1 MNYYFKTK
9 INNYFFTIVEED
21 NFITYITLDDLEIDG
36 NFKKSELIAKTINE
50 LEEYFKGFRT
60 RFDIPVKFQGTEFQK
75 IVWQEMMNI
84 PYGSVLSYGELAKK
98 VNSPRAVRAIG
109 SVCHN
114 NKILIIIPCHRVVAK
129 NSIGGF
135 GFGVQMKIKL
145 LELENIKYE
154 RK

>member
-36 NFKKSELIAKTINE
+36 LNKKTALIAKTKVE
-50 LEEYFKGFRT
+50 LEEYFKGLRT
-60 RFDIPVKFQGTEFQK
+60 RFDIPIKLNGTEFQNM
-75 IVWQEMMNI
+75 VWQEMLNI
-84 PYGSVLSYGELAKK
+84 PYGRVLSYGELAKK
-98 VNSPRAVRAIG
+98 VNNPKAVRAIG
-109 SVCHN
+109 NVCHN

-135 GFGVQMKIKL
+135 GCGIEMKIKL

>member
-1 MNYYFKTK
+1 MKYYYKTK

-21 NFITYITLDDLEIDG
+21 DFITHITLDDLQIDG
-36 NFKKSELIAKTINE
+36 LNKQTSLIAKTKGE
-50 LEEYFKGFRT
+50 LEEYFKGLRT
-60 RFDIPVKFQGTEFQK
+60 RFDIPVKIKGTEFQK
-75 IVWQEMMNI
+75 MVWQEIMNI

-98 VNSPRAVRAIG
+98 VNNPRAVRAIG

-114 NKILIIIPCHRVVAK
+114 NKILIIVPCHRVVAK

-135 GFGVQMKIKL
+135 GCGVEMKIKL
-145 LELENIKYE
+145 LELENNKYE

>member
-50 LEEYFKGFRT
+50 LEEYFKGVRT
-60 RFDIPVKFQGTEFQK
+60 KFDIPIKLNGTEFQK

-84 PYGSVLSYGELAKK
+84 PYGSVLSYGELARK
-98 VNSPRAVRAIG
+98 VNNPKAVRAIG
-109 SVCHN
+109 SVCHK
-114 NKILIIIPCHRVVAK
+114 NKILILIPCHRVVAK

-135 GFGVQMKIKL
+135 GCGVEMKIKL
-145 LELENIKYE
+145 LELENNKYE

>member
-1 MNYYFKTK
+1 MKYYFKTK

-50 LEEYFKGFRT
+50 LEEYFKGLRT
-60 RFDIPVKFQGTEFQK
+60 RFDIPVKLNGTEFQK
-75 IVWQEMMNI
+75 MVWQEMMNV

-98 VNSPRAVRAIG
+98 VNNPKAVRAIG

-135 GFGVQMKIKL
+135 GCGIEMKIKL
-145 LELENIKYE
+145 LELENSKYE

>member
-1 MNYYFKTK
+1 MKYYFKTK

-36 NFKKSELIAKTINE
+36 LNQKTALIAKTKVE
-50 LEEYFKGFRT
+50 LEEYFRGLRT
-60 RFDIPVKFQGTEFQK
+60 IFDIPIKLNGTKFQNM
-75 IVWQEMMNI
+75 VWQEMLNI
-84 PYGSVLSYGELAKK
+84 PYGRVLSYGELAKK
-98 VNSPRAVRAIG
+98 VDNPKAVRAIG

-114 NKILIIIPCHRVVAK
+114 NKILIIVPCHRVVAK

-135 GFGVQMKIKL
+135 GCGVEMKIKL
-145 LELENIKYE
+145 LELEKNKYE

>member
-1 MNYYFKTK
+1 MKYYFKTK

-21 NFITYITLDDLEIDG
+21 NFITYIALDDLEING
-36 NFKKSELIAKTINE
+36 LNKKTTLIAKTIDE
-50 LEEYFKGFRT
+50 LEEYFKGLRT
-60 RFDIPVKFQGTEFQK
+60 RFDIPIKLNGTGFQK
-75 IVWQEMMNI
+75 MVWQEMMNI
-84 PYGSVLSYGELAKK
+84 PYGRVLSYGELAKK
-98 VNSPRAVRAIG
+98 VNNPKAVRAVG

-135 GFGVQMKIKL
+135 GCGVEMKIKL
-145 LELENIKYE
+145 LELENNKYE

>member
-1 MNYYFKTK
+1 MKYYFKTK

-36 NFKKSELIAKTINE
+36 LNQKTALIAKTKVE
-50 LEEYFKGFRT
+50 LEEYFRGLRT
-60 RFDIPVKFQGTEFQK
+60 IFDIPIKLNGTKFQNM
-75 IVWQEMMNI
+75 VWQEMLNI
-84 PYGSVLSYGELAKK
+84 PYGSVLSYGELAKN
-98 VNSPRAVRAIG
+98 VNNPKAVRAIG

-114 NKILIIIPCHRVVAK
+114 NKILIIVPCHRVVAK

-135 GFGVQMKIKL
+135 GCGVEMKIKL
-145 LELENIKYE
+145 LELEKNKYE

>member
-50 LEEYFKGFRT
+50 LEEYFKGLRT
-60 RFDIPVKFQGTEFQK
+60 RFDIPVKLNGTEFQK
-75 IVWQEMMNI
+75 MVWQEMMNI
-84 PYGSVLSYGELAKK
+84 PYGSVLSYGELARK
-98 VNSPRAVRAIG
+98 VNNPKAVRAIG

-135 GFGVQMKIKL
+135 GCGIEMKIKL
-145 LELENIKYE
+145 LELENSKYE

>member
-1 MNYYFKTK
+1 MKYYFKTK

-21 NFITYITLDDLEIDG
+21 NFITYIALDDLEING
-36 NFKKSELIAKTINE
+36 LNKKTTLIAKTIDE
-50 LEEYFKGFRT
+50 LEEYFKGLRT
-60 RFDIPVKFQGTEFQK
+60 RFDIPIKLNGTGFQK
-75 IVWQEMMNI
+75 MVWQEMMNI
-84 PYGSVLSYGELAKK
+84 PYGRVLSYGELAKK
-98 VNSPRAVRAIG
+98 VNNPKAVRAIG

-135 GFGVQMKIKL
+135 GCGVEMKIKL
-145 LELENIKYE
+145 FELENNKYE

>member
-1 MNYYFKTK
+1 MKYYFKTK

-21 NFITYITLDDLEIDG
+21 NFITYIALDDLEING
-36 NFKKSELIAKTINE
+36 LNKKTTLIAKTIDE
-50 LEEYFKGFRT
+50 LEEYFKGLRT
-60 RFDIPVKFQGTEFQK
+60 RFDIPVKLNGTEFQK
-75 IVWQEMMNI
+75 MVWQEMMNV

-98 VNSPRAVRAIG
+98 VNNPKAVRAIG

-135 GFGVQMKIKL
+135 GCGIEMKIKL
-145 LELENIKYE
+145 LELENSKYE

>member
-50 LEEYFKGFRT
+50 LEEYFKGVRT
-60 RFDIPVKFQGTEFQK
+60 RFDIPVKLNGTEFQK
-75 IVWQEMMNI
+75 MVWQEMMNI

-98 VNSPRAVRAIG
+98 VNNPRAVRAIG

-114 NKILIIIPCHRVVAK
+114 NKILILIPCHRVVAK

-135 GFGVQMKIKL
+135 GCGVEMKIKL
-145 LELENIKYE
+145 LELENSKYE

>member
-1 MNYYFKTK
+1 MKYYFKTK

-36 NFKKSELIAKTINE
+36 LNKKTALIAKTKVE

-60 RFDIPVKFQGTEFQK
+60 RFDIPIKLNGTKFQNM
-75 IVWQEMMNI
+75 VWQEMLNI
-84 PYGSVLSYGELAKK
+84 PYGRVLSYGELAKK
-98 VNSPRAVRAIG
+98 VDNPKAVRAIG

-114 NKILIIIPCHRVVAK
+114 NKILIIVPCHRVVAK

-135 GFGVQMKIKL
+135 GCGVEMKIKL
-145 LELENIKYE
+145 LELEK
-154 RK
+154 K

>member
-1 MNYYFKTK
+1 MKYYFKTK

-21 NFITYITLDDLEIDG
+21 NFITYITLDDLEING
-36 NFKKSELIAKTINE
+36 LNKKTTLIAKTIDE
-50 LEEYFKGFRT
+50 LEEYFKGLRT
-60 RFDIPVKFQGTEFQK
+60 RFDIPVKLNGTEFQK
-75 IVWQEMMNI
+75 MVWQEMMNV

-98 VNSPRAVRAIG
+98 VNNPKAVRAIG

-135 GFGVQMKIKL
+135 GCGIEMKIKL
-145 LELENIKYE
+145 LELENSKYE

>member
-1 MNYYFKTK
+1 MKNYYKTK
-9 INNYFFTIVEED
+9 IDDYYFTIVEED
-21 NFITYITLDDLEIDG
+21 NFITHITLDDLEIDG
-36 NFKKSELIAKTINE
+36 LNKQTTLIAKTIDE
-50 LEEYFKGFRT
+50 LEEYFKGLRT
-60 RFDIPVKFQGTEFQK
+60 RFDIPIKLNGTGFQK
-75 IVWQEMMNI
+75 MVWQEMMNI

-98 VNSPRAVRAIG
+98 VNNPRAVRAIG

-135 GFGVQMKIKL
+135 GCGVEMKIKL
-145 LELENIKYE
+145 LELENSKYE

>member
-1 MNYYFKTK
+1 MKYYFKTK

-36 NFKKSELIAKTINE
+36 LNKKTALIAKTKVE
-50 LEEYFKGFRT
+50 LEEYFKGLRT
-60 RFDIPVKFQGTEFQK
+60 RFDIPIKLNGTEFQNM
-75 IVWQEMMNI
+75 VWQEMLNI
-84 PYGSVLSYGELAKK
+84 PYGRVLSYGELAKK
-98 VNSPRAVRAIG
+98 VNNPKAVRAIG
-109 SVCHN
+109 NVCHN

-135 GFGVQMKIKL
+135 GCGIEMKIKL
-145 LELENIKYE
+145 LELEKNKYE